1 MYCRGP
7 STSTTSALCCP
18 VEVHAIILNANSKG
32 LMNEW
37 ISNYVLFR
45 YGMGVHLVQPVHR
58 LFKLARIQ
66 RLNKIKLNNRRR
78 RRRLKDS
85 VQRLSELLYFFLS
98 DLRVFILQGS
108 SEFFPFISYIIWDT
122 FFASKLRFRLF

>member
-1 MYCRGP
+1 MKTKSP

-18 VEVHAIILNANSKG
+18 VEVHAIILNANSKA

-45 YGMGVHLVQPVHR
+45 YGMGVHLVQLVHR

-78 RRRLKDS
+78 RQKDS

-108 SEFFPFISYIIWDT
+108 SDFFPFLSSIIWDT
-122 FFASKLRFRLF
+122 FFATKLRFRLF